1 MNEYSEK
8 IQYAVESIYLLN
20 DLGQVFSK
28 GAPYMK
34 ERLDNLAKK
43 NNLTVTKE
51 MEEIGNLL
59 VTIEE
64 KAAKELS
71 GEKEEILFYFREGK
85 ESLKSFGNLLLLSD
99 EIVMSGHWKT
109 TTTLYKYLKGLS
121 MQEYTN
127 AFYAVLRSYAGGT
140 NRDEDDDGDY
150 TYVDVLDAIDQMQ
163 EVSDN
168 EKLRLQQL
176 YLHYEEHL
184 EKVQPIL
191 KKAETVIKGFEKQLE
206 AYGKKTI
213 SFLKKTVG
221 EEPFLLYLLRNV
233 QHQQVL
239 PAITKPSQV
248 QVYYLHCTVMGAKLE
263 GKTIE
268 TAVGTASVG
277 VMFGA
282 GVSLEELMASRDL
295 MEEEKAQ
302 TILKLLA
309 DKSKFTILSMTG
321 KEPAYGAQLA
331 AKLGLSTATISHH
344 TSALMD
350 EGLLTIDKVD
360 TKIYYRANQEMLRNL
375 LTYLEQTLL

>member
-20 DLGQVFSK
+20 DLGHVFSK

-127 AFYAVLRSYAGGT
+127 AFYAVLRGYAGGT
-140 NRDEDDDGDY
+140 NRDEDDDVDY

-191 KKAETVIKGFEKQLE
+191 KKAEAVIKSFEKQLE

-213 SFLKKTVG
+213 AYLKKMVG

-233 QHQQVL
+233 QHQQIL

-248 QVYYLHCTVMGAKLE
+248 QVYYLHCTVMGARLQ

-268 TAVGTASVG
+268 TAVGNASVG

-282 GVSLEELMASRDL
+282 GVSLEELMASRDV

-331 AKLGLSTATISHH
+331 ATLGLSTATISHH